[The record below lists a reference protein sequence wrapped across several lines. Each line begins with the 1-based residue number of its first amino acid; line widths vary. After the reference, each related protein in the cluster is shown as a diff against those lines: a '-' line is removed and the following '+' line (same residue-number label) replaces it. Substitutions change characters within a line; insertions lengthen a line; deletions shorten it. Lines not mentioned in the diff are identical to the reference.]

1 MDTNENT
8 QALSGRQSFE
18 EYLACSSELN
28 AIYDR
33 MRRCEQLHQVDFI
46 SSALIKLQ
54 EFLVDHYNNTSD
66 HCFRDTPAIVAALDR
81 YTYMEMAKEL
91 NYNQSPAGGGNG

>member
-18 EYLACSSELN
+18 EYMACSSELL

-54 EFLVDHYNNTSD
+54 SFLVDHYNNTSD
-66 HCFRDTPAIVAALDR
+66 HCFRGTPEIVSMLDKF
-81 YTYMEMAKEL
+81 TYMDAAKEL
-91 NYNQSPAGGGNG
+91 NYNQSPAGGGNR

>member
-18 EYLACSSELN
+18 EYLACSSELQ

-33 MRRCEQLHQVDFI
+33 MRRCEQLHQIDFI

-54 EFLVDHYNNTSD
+54 EFLVDHYNNPAKN
-66 HCFRDTPAIVAALDR
+66 CFRDTPAIVTALDR
-81 YTYMEMAKEL
+81 YTYMDMAKEL
-91 NYNQSPAGGGNG
+91 NYGQSPAGDGNG